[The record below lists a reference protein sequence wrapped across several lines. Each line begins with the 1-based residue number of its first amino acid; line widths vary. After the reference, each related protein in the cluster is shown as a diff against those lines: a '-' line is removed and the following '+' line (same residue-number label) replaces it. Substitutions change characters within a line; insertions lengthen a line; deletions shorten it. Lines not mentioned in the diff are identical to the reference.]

1 MLGDTKYDRTKDYTQ
16 RIEQVTMLVAIDKDA
31 YPDKTLDLIMEIGM
45 KHPQIVDQIQVID
58 CSVEPLELYNKS
70 GQVFKPINNLT

>member
-45 KHPQIVDQIQVID
+45 KHPQIVDQLQVID
-58 CSVEPLELYNKS
+58 CTVEPLELS
-70 GQVFKPINNLT
+70 GIQYKNLT